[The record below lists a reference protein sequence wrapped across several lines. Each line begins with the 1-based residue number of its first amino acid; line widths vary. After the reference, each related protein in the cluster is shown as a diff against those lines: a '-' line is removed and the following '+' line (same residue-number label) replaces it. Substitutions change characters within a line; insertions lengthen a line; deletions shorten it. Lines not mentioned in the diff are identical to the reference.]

1 MNNLKAVVVALLG
14 LFVDD
19 GSLAFAVLG
28 TVLVAAVLAH
38 LFPDSPAIAG
48 GALMLACIA
57 ILAENILRSA
67 RG

>member
-1 MNNLKAVVVALLG
+1 MDNLKAVAAELIG

-19 GSLAFAVLG
+19 GSLALAVLG
-28 TVLVAAVLAH
+28 TVLLVAVLAH
-38 LFPDSPAIAG
+38 VFPESPAIAG

-57 ILAENILRSA
+57 ILAENVLRSA